1 MEDTEFFGWV
11 VKNGMK
17 TPYKE
22 EIVISEI
29 SYSLDSPESNKI
41 TVQNYKTQFEDYIPT
56 YYCNYSIY

>member
-1 MEDTEFFGWV
+1 MPGFENYHFALGDITYMEDTEFFGWV

-41 TVQNYKTQFEDYIPT
+41 TV
-56 YYCNYSIY
+56 